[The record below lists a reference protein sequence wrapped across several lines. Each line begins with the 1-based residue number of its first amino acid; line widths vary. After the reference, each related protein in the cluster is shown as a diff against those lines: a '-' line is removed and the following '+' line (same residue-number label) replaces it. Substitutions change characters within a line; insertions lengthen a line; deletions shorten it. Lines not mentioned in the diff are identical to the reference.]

1 MGGNDLNYYSS
12 PRLRHPEKGV
22 PLGVEGEY
30 DVARL
35 ITENSRK
42 VAGKGNE
49 AAGCERRPRG

>member
-12 PRLRHPEKGV
+12 PRLRNPEKGL
-22 PLGVEGEY
+22 PLGEEEEY

-49 AAGCERRPRG
+49 AAGCPRG